1 MALGF
6 STWKKWPLLAAMVV
20 LLIVAAAMSP
30 WSTGTAHASVRSAH
44 AAKAAKS
51 PIMVGDTCDCSGLG
65 AASNAGWYPGL
76 EVWADYTNA
85 HGGVMGH
92 PVKIDEEDTKTDPVA
107 TLTDTKALE
116 ANQKV
121 LALILGSTVT
131 DLTSAINAG
140 KAPVVGGLV
149 SAPLFGGNKYTY
161 PAATSFGSLFN
172 LMAAAAAKGQTN
184 KKFAIL
190 YCAESDTCAGG
201 IPVLT
206 AGIKAAG
213 GSVVYQASISAS
225 SSSYTA
231 QCLAAQSAGA
241 GIVAMIDVATV
252 NVEVA
257 SSCASSGYKPTYT
270 APAFATT
277 YLGSSAMDG
286 ARFPLGDEP
295 YTSDATFVAAV
306 KKYDPSLAKS
316 PYWGEVPFE
325 AWVSGQAFAQAIK
338 LAKPSGS
345 ITRATV
351 IKGLDLFHNQTL
363 GGVAPPLTFTKGKIP
378 TVSCGY
384 PGEIKGGKLVEL
396 SKAICVG

>member
-1 MALGF
+1 MTLGF

-20 LLIVAAAMSP
+20 LLISAAAAMQ
-30 WSTGTAHASVRSAH
+30 WSTGSARAGVRSAQ
-44 AAKAAKS
+44 AAKTPKS
-51 PIMVGDTCDCSGLG
+51 TIVIGDTCDCSGLG

-76 EVWADYTNA
+76 QVWADYTNA

-92 PVKIDEEDTKTDPVA
+92 PVKIAEEDTKTDPVA

-116 ANQKV
+116 ANKKV
-121 LALILGSTVT
+121 LAVILGSTVT
-131 DLTSAINAG
+131 DLTSAIDAG

-149 SAPLFGGNKYTY
+149 SAPLWGSDKYTY

-213 GSVVYQASISAS
+213 GSVVYQASISAT

-231 QCLAAQSAGA
+231 QCLAAQAAGA

-257 SSCASSGYKPTYT
+257 SSCSASGYTPTYT

-277 YLGSSAMDG
+277 YLSSSAMDG

-295 YTSDATFVAAV
+295 YSSAGNFVAAV

-325 AWVSGQAFAQAIK
+325 AWVLRSSGCQGDRAGQAEGRDNSRNSDQGIGHVPQPDTGRRGAAVDVHQRQDSHGFMRI
-338 LAKPSGS
+338 SG
-345 ITRATV
+345 
-351 IKGLDLFHNQTL
+351 
-363 GGVAPPLTFTKGKIP
+363 
-378 TVSCGY
+378 
-384 PGEIKGGKLVEL
+384 
-396 SKAICVG
+396 